1 MKLNIRRAVSWAAAP
16 ALAIG
21 VAAAITPA
29 AMAMP
34 AAPAPGV
41 APGAVTV
48 GTARYVLYTASDGS
62 VSQVQA
68 GTGAPTTSLGGKLLS
83 GPSATSNGTTIFVFG
98 QGTDNQLWTK
108 AGTGAWKP
116 LGGVLTSKPAAV
128 QNGISQAVFARGS
141 DGAVWERSN
150 TAGAAWGPWQKVGGQ
165 VLAGTGPGAAADG
178 KGNHILVVGTDHRL
192 YLSSGAAGLFG
203 LVGGRTNAS
212 PALTA
217 SSAGLIGYV
226 EGTDGALWA
235 ANLFPGDGQWTSLGG
250 RLTSGTGA
258 TSTAGT
264 PYGYALGT
272 DGNVW
277 QNANLSPTG
286 WTNAMG
292 P

>member
-1 MKLNIRRAVSWAAAP
+1 MKINIRRAVSWAAAP
-16 ALAIG
+16 ALAVGI
-21 VAAAITPA
+21 AAAITPA

-48 GTARYVLYTASDGS
+48 GTARYVFYTASTGS
-62 VSQVQA
+62 VTQVPV
-68 GTGAPTTSLGGKLLS
+68 GGGASTSLGGVLVS
-83 GPSATSNGTTIFVFG
+83 GPSATSDGTTIYVFG
-98 QGTDNQLWTK
+98 QGTDGALWMK
-108 AGTGAWKP
+108 AGSGPWTS
-116 LGGVLTSKPAAV
+116 LGGVLTSKPAAI
-128 QNGISQAVFARGS
+128 QAGISQAVFARGS
-141 DGAVWERSN
+141 DGAVWERAN
-150 TAGAAWGPWQKVGGQ
+150 TAGAAWGPWQKFGGQ

-178 KGNHILVVGTDHRL
+178 KGSHILVAGTDHRL
-192 YLSSGAAGLFG
+192 YLSSGATGLFA
-203 LVGGRTNAS
+203 LAGGRTNAS
-212 PALTA
+212 PALTSA
-217 SSAGLIGYV
+217 STGLIGYV

-235 ANLFPGDGQWTSLGG
+235 ANLFPGNGQWMSLGG

-258 TSTAGT
+258 TSTGGT

-286 WTNAMG
+286 WTNVMG